1 MQGTCQPP
9 RTKDESTLC
18 QQDAVQDLYEK
29 SADRNKGKV
38 STDEKEPPYVG

>member
-1 MQGTCQPP
+1 MQCTCQPR

-18 QQDAVQDLYEK
+18 QQDAVQGLHEK
-29 SADRNKGKV
+29 SADRHKGKV